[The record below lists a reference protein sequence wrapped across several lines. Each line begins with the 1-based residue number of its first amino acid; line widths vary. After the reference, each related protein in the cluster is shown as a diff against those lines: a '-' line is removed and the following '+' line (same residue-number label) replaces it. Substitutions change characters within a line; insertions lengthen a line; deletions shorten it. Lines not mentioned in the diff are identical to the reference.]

1 MRHVDAG
8 RRNVGD
14 VSLLV
19 LDEQRAI
26 GIEVLREIVSR
37 DCSQPTLG
45 LLPF

>member
-19 LDEQRAI
+19 LDKQRASGTEI
-26 GIEVLREIVSR
+26 LRAILPR
-37 DCSQPTLG
+37 DRSQSTVG
-45 LLPF
+45 LLPL